1 MAWCYIVVRPVDQPP
16 KRFVCR
22 TSSGLSNLES
32 KHPRLAS
39 AEMTNRD
46 IQRTP
51 DEMAD
56 LNRVALR
63 LEYGTIGWN
72 VGEAFLTIGLGAVA
86 SSLALIGFGTVSIVE
101 VFASGVV
108 VWHLLPGHGASTPE
122 RTARAHRLVAV
133 AFGAL
138 AVALTFAGVR
148 DLVTG
153 RIPDESPWGIAY
165 LAMTAVVMFS
175 LAAAKRRIA
184 TQLDSSPLHS
194 EASMTFL
201 DGVLSTA
208 IMFGLLL
215 NAVAGWWW
223 ADPTAALL
231 VGLAAAREAKE
242 NWSEAATQG
251 EL

>member
-1 MAWCYIVVRPVDQPP
+1 VAWCYIVVRPVDQPP

-153 RIPDESPWGIAY
+153 RIPDES
-165 LAMTAVVMFS
+165 
-175 LAAAKRRIA
+175 KRRIA